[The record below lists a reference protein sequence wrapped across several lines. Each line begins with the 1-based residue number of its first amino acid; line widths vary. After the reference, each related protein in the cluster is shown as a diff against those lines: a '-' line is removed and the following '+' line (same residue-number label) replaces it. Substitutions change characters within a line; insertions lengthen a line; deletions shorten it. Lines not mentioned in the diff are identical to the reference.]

1 VSFKSWPRNILR
13 CADPEPRIGI
23 RNGANRI
30 SDMAIGLNQHSRQSV
45 IPSTVN
51 QVSHNL
57 EFLAL
62 GRVSD
67 DIERIRLLIFF
78 FVLSC
83 LDRFAILYSPMNAMS
98 RPALPADNRQQP
110 RRLL

>member
-1 VSFKSWPRNILR
+1 MSFKSWPRNILR

-51 QVSHNL
+51 HVSHDL

-67 DIERIRLLIFF
+67 DIERIRLLIFSLF
-78 FVLSC
+78 LVALIA
-83 LDRFAILYSPMNAMS
+83 LRFCTV
-98 RPALPADNRQQP
+98 R
-110 RRLL
+110 